1 MEAAHAR
8 QACRY
13 SESPES
19 YHPAARPGLAP
30 NPLGVDSSDRWGHL
44 FLSLSRQRFARKST
58 RVRRAFSDARRRQTF
73 KSIEAMA
80 EAQLQALEAAQLAP
94 PYALGGASFGG
105 IVAWQMAQVL
115 ASKGHTPPL
124 LVSIDSPAY
133 GHLPPPMS
141 DEAILAS

>member
-30 NPLGVDSSDRWGHL
+30 NPLGVDSSDRWDIYFYRYL
-44 FLSLSRQRFARKST
+44 VNDLPESLPVYA
-58 RVRRAFSDARRRQTF
+58 VRSPMLDGGKPF

-80 EAQLQALEAAQLAP
+80 EAYLQALEAAQLAP

-124 LVSIDSPAY
+124 LVLIDSPA
-133 GHLPPPMS
+133 
-141 DEAILAS
+141 

>member
-58 RVRRAFSDARRRQTF
+58 RVPGASSKPGGRQPL

-80 EAQLQALEAAQLAP
+80 EAYLQALEAAQLAP
-94 PYALGGASFGG
+94 PYALGGA
-105 IVAWQMAQVL
+105 
-115 ASKGHTPPL
+115 
-124 LVSIDSPAY
+124 
-133 GHLPPPMS
+133 
-141 DEAILAS
+141 